1 MKTQQIQH
9 ETASLSL
16 LLRTTTFPANALSL
30 LAHYKHVGL
39 LPAKAGFN
47 FLLIAVNSSK
57 NTRMGLLPA
66 KLMNSNKNKLNNSKN
81 KLNSKKK
88 KDFSV
93 NAKHNLLIHIYYLV
107 KDFRK
112 K

>member
-1 MKTQQIQH
+1 
-9 ETASLSL
+9 
-16 LLRTTTFPANALSL
+16 
-30 LAHYKHVGL
+30 
-39 LPAKAGFN
+39 
-47 FLLIAVNSSK
+47 
-57 NTRMGLLPA
+57 MGLLSA
-66 KLMNSNKNKLNNSKN
+66 KLMNSSKNKLNNSKN

-93 NAKHNLLIHIYYLV
+93 NAKRNMLIHIYYLV